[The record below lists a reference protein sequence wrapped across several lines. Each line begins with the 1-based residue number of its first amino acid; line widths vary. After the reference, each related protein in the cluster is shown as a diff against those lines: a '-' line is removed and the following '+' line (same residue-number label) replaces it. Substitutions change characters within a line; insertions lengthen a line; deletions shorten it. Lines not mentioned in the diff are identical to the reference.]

1 MSTKYIN
8 FEDKKIK
15 HKGAATLIRKKCIS
29 KHKCSS
35 KLLPQ
40 KIHFRTQVHIKIAPS
55 KNIFQNIVARC
66 LLTYTFLKGVF
77 KFAQKKL
84 KKINNKDR

>member
-8 FEDKKIK
+8 FDNKKSK
-15 HKGAATLIRKKCIS
+15 HKGAARLIRKKCIS
-29 KHKCSS
+29 KHKSSS

-40 KIHFRTQVHIKIAPS
+40 KTHFRTQVHIKIAPS

-66 LLTYTFLKGVF
+66 LVTFLKGVF
-77 KFAQKKL
+77 KFAQKKIQ
-84 KKINNKDR
+84 KINNKDR